1 MIQGYKNISI
11 IYGGTGRE
19 YAQTLKKKIEDISN
33 AERFPIC
40 ARIINDRVLT
50 RELLHDVMKQFK
62 E

>member
-40 ARIINDRVLT
+40 ARVIIPT
-50 RELLHDVMKQFK
+50 SIAI
-62 E
+62 